1 LLSPP
6 TSSPPRRPANRRK
19 TLAGVTIGRTIGFT
33 LKQASTRNKAG
44 RRAAPVAKRA
54 EAVLCRGLG
63 IIKDGEVV
71 TEQAMAEFAARFQGQ
86 VTQEVIDAM
95 KVLFNIATDDEDEV
109 DLALIQGGGAAAL
122 DMEEVDGTADV

>member
-1 LLSPP
+1 
-6 TSSPPRRPANRRK
+6 
-19 TLAGVTIGRTIGFT
+19 VTIGRTIGFT
-33 LKQASTRNKAG
+33 LKQASARNKAG
-44 RRAAPVAKRA
+44 RKTAPVAKRA

-95 KVLFNIATDDEDEV
+95 KVLFNIATEDEDEV
-109 DLALIQGGGAAAL
+109 DQALIQGGGAAAL
-122 DMEEVDGTADV
+122 DLEDEVDGTADV